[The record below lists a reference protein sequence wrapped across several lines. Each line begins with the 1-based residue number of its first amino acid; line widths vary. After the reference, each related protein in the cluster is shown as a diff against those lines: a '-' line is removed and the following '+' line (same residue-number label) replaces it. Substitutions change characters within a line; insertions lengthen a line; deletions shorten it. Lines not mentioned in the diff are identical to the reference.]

1 MQAAQSTGSTSHSDA
16 PGVAA
21 HGQRA
26 PDRSPS
32 SSMLITLDMFHSVFY
47 HSVMLDPGGT
57 QSPDHPHPATAE
69 PRADLRGLSDALA
82 ALEFGGEPATI
93 TLLLGVP
100 ELAARYLILAEAA
113 DGDPGAPSTFEA
125 LADHVADLLRD
136 VDNHQDQLRRA
147 MAAVERVIEDTSET
161 EDLVTWGF
169 LDNLAPSERDL
180 LRPWFGSRTAALADA
195 LDPPDT
201 VP

>member
-1 MQAAQSTGSTSHSDA
+1 MT
-16 PGVAA
+16 
-21 HGQRA
+21 
-26 PDRSPS
+26 
-32 SSMLITLDMFHSVFY
+32 
-47 HSVMLDPGGT
+47 DPGGT
-57 QSPDHPHPATAE
+57 HSPDHSHPTTAE
-69 PRADLRGLSDALA
+69 PRADLPGPSDMVA
-82 ALEFGGEPATI
+82 APEFGSEPATI

-136 VDNHQDQLRRA
+136 VDDHQDQLRRA
-147 MAAVERVIEDTSET
+147 MAAVERVTEDTSES
-161 EDLVTWGF
+161 EDLVVWGF

-180 LRPWFGSRTAALADA
+180 LRPWFGPRTAALADT

-201 VP
+201 VS